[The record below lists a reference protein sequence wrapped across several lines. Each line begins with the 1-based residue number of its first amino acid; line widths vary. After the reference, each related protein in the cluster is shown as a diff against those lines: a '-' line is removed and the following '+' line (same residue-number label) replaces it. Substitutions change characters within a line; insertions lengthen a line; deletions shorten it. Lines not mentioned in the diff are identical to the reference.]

1 MSLKG
6 VSSFAVGIISLI
18 FLVVSC
24 SSPAAHSETRN
35 TALPLLDTEVPAIVE
50 TASFALG

>member
-6 VSSFAVGIISLI
+6 VSSFLIGIVSLM
-18 FLVVSC
+18 FLAASC
-24 SSPAAHSETRN
+24 SSPKAHSETRN